1 MFFGADRGS
10 GTVQAD
16 SEPLLYLVPEAVR
29 TFIRIFKVFPFRYGK
44 DAFDYIQQ
52 THQMA
57 FTDNPNQIYL

>member
-29 TFIRIFKVFPFRYGK
+29 TFIRIFKKYEGTTPGS
-44 DAFDYIQQ
+44 I
-52 THQMA
+52 
-57 FTDNPNQIYL
+57 NS